1 MTLTYQIDK
10 TTLLENIA
18 EEVSKAADEAYGD
31 QGVSLYD
38 SVVLTTKD
46 EAEVGRMLEDAV
58 RALAAR
64 TFDVCRRA
72 SITSN
77 STTTDNLQFYLP
89 DFDPSFTAEAQAEI
103 SRFLV
108 LHTCAQIF
116 RQRRAEKLPEYAER
130 AQASLD
136 RAVALLKS
144 RKSPA
149 EQW

>member
-1 MTLTYQIDK
+1 MITYEIDRATLK
-10 TTLLENIA
+10 ENIA

-31 QGVSLYD
+31 QGASLYD
-38 SVVLTTKD
+38 SVVLTSKD
-46 EAEVGRMLEDAV
+46 ETEVGRMLEDAI
-58 RALAAR
+58 RAFSAR

-72 SITSN
+72 SITTN
-77 STTTDNLQFYLP
+77 GTATDNLLFYLP
-89 DFDPSFTAEAQAEI
+89 DFDTAFENEAKEEI

-116 RQRRAEKLPEYAER
+116 RQRRAEKLTEYAER

-144 RKSPA
+144 RKSPSL
-149 EQW
+149 EW